1 MPSPTSA
8 TATAAATTTKLR
20 IDIISDVVCP
30 WCVIGY
36 RQLGRALEQT
46 GIAADI
52 HWHPFELNPHIGAE
66 GENLREHL
74 AKKYG
79 MSLEA
84 SVIARDRLTAMGREL
99 SFTFNYADDMRTYNT
114 FRAHQLVK
122 WASMQGRQHDL
133 NMALFGAY
141 FTHRRD
147 VGDVVVLA
155 DVAAE
160 IGLDRDDAL
169 AVLADE
175 RYAAEVRREQQ
186 FWKSQGIDGVP
197 AIVFAQQHLVTGAQG
212 IATFASILSQI
223 TVSTTGE
230 EHEH

>member
-36 RQLGRALEQT
+36 RQLGRALEQN

-99 SFTFNYADDMRTYNT
+99 GFTFNYADEMHTYNT

-122 WASMQGRQHDL
+122 WASMQGRQHDM